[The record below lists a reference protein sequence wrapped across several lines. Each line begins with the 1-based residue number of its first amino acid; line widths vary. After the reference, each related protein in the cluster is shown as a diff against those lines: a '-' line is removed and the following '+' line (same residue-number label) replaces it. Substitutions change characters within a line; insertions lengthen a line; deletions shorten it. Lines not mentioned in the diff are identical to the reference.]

1 MLWWRVFALEIPSVS
16 EKERES
22 EWWFLRG
29 KERPQ
34 WSWLF
39 SLQTVTC
46 QITAT
51 LPNWGDS
58 RNAEMTPQFDNF
70 LIYGRISGITMSCT
84 VCFRVLLRLK
94 WFPVHH
100 TQICKSVLDFL
111 ILNFKF
117 FFNILQLLIQFMQ
130 KGSAILELA
139 LILKAINFIF

>member
-1 MLWWRVFALEIPSVS
+1 MCFGEEFLHQKSHLLVKRRERKRVMVS
-16 EKERES
+16 EGERAPTVE
-22 EWWFLRG
+22 LT
-29 KERPQ
+29 
-34 WSWLF
+34 LF
-39 SLQTVTC
+39 PANSDVSDHGHIAKLGRQYV
-46 QITAT
+46 
-51 LPNWGDS
+51 
-58 RNAEMTPQFDNF
+58 EMTPQFDNF

-84 VCFRVLLRLK
+84 LCFRGLLRLK